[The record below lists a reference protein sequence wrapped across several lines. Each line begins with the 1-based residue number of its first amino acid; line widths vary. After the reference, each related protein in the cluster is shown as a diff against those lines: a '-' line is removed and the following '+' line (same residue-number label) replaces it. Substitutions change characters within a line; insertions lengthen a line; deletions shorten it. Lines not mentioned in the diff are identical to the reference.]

1 MSPISRTAATPVAR
15 TAATCLQLVL
25 GLLLITAASGCDAM
39 RVLALQTA
47 PQTEKIDAEYADLPG
62 KKVLV
67 YVWTKP
73 ETLWD
78 YPQLRLDLSAHL
90 AAYLKE
96 NVDKVEVTPAPQ
108 IEAHLKSLSTMN
120 PEPAELAKEFHAN
133 SVIHVSIYKFSM
145 RDPGLSQFYRGR
157 ISASV
162 VVLDLTAKDG
172 TVKRV
177 PLPDVSVVIPED
189 GPLGYYNVSADQ
201 VRDMTY
207 REFTQA
213 TGRKFHN
220 YEKEAK

>member
-1 MSPISRTAATPVAR
+1 LVIAA
-15 TAATCLQLVL
+15 
-25 GLLLITAASGCDAM
+25 GSGCNAL
-39 RVLALQTA
+39 RVLAFETA
-47 PQTEKIDAEYADLPG
+47 PDKEKIDAEYADMAG

-96 NVDKVEVTPAPQ
+96 NVEKVEVIPAPQ
-108 IEAHLKSLSTMN
+108 VEAHLKSLSTMN
-120 PEPAELAKEFHAN
+120 PDPGALAKQFHAN
-133 SVIHVSIYKFSM
+133 TVIHVSIYKFSM

-162 VVLDLTAKDG
+162 VVLDYTAKDG

-177 PLPDVSVVIPED
+177 PLPDVSVVIPEE

-207 REFTQA
+207 REFTQV
-213 TGRKFHN
+213 TGRKFHD
-220 YEKEAK
+220 YEQEAKP

>member
-1 MSPISRTAATPVAR
+1 V
-15 TAATCLQLVL
+15 
-25 GLLLITAASGCDAM
+25 LLIAVASGCNM
-39 RVLALQTA
+39 MKALSFHSA
-47 PQTEKIDAEYADLPG
+47 PQTEEIDAEYADLAG
-62 KKVLV
+62 KKVVV
-67 YVWTKP
+67 YVWTRP

-78 YPQLRLDLSAHL
+78 YPQLRLDLAAHVS
-90 AAYLKE
+90 AYLKE
-96 NVDKVEVTPAPQ
+96 NVPEVEVIPAPRV
-108 IEAHLKSLSTMN
+108 EAHLKSLSTMN
-120 PEPAELAKEFHAN
+120 PDAGELARHFHAN
-133 SVIHVSIYKFSM
+133 SVIHLSIYKFSM

-162 VVLDLTAKDG
+162 VVLDLTAQDG

-177 PLPDVSVVIPED
+177 PLPDVTVVIPEE

-220 YEKEAK
+220 WEKEAK